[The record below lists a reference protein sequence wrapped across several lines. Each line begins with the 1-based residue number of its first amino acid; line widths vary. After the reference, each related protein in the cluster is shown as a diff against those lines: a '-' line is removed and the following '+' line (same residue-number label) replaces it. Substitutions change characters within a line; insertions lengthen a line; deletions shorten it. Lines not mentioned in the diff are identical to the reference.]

1 MGLAVLIGVVLA
13 TVGCG
18 SKAPIEKSTGVS
30 EGVDVGSPA
39 ASSPAASSPDASS
52 PAASSPEVSSPER
65 GPLGSGEAV
74 TLAFAGDASFQG
86 LGAAASADP
95 GGLLSAVAPVLSDA
109 DVTMIN
115 LETAVGSGGSPEP
128 KAFNFQAPAAVLD
141 SLSSAGVDVVTMANN
156 HAMDFGLDGLRAT
169 LDIKAKSKIAI
180 LGVGADA
187 TEAYTPHIAT
197 VRGQRIGFLAFND
210 VFDSS
215 LVAKWTAGDGKPG
228 IASSK
233 TSHAD
238 RVTAAVAALRQ
249 QVDTLVV
256 YLHYGTET
264 QTCPNSRQKELVE
277 QLSAAGADIIVGS
290 HAHRLQGVGY
300 LGDKLVAYG
309 LGNFIFRAPSAPGR
323 QSGVLKVTATG
334 ARIDSFKWIP
344 AEIRGEVPVPLTGE
358 AATRAAGEMATL
370 QTCADLTVEPSG
382 GARKGN

>member
-1 MGLAVLIGVVLA
+1 MPRTSVRLPRRAPMMGLAALIGVLL
-13 TVGCG
+13 TTGSCG
-18 SKAPIEKSTGVS
+18 SKAPAEKSAGIRDGVAIGS
-30 EGVDVGSPA
+30 PDRPDSPA
-39 ASSPAASSPDASS
+39 ASA
-52 PAASSPEVSSPER
+52 PER

-95 GGLLSAVAPVLSDA
+95 DGLLNAVAPVLSDA

-128 KAFNFQAPAAVLD
+128 KAFNFQAPPSVLD
-141 SLSSAGVDVVTMANN
+141 ALSSAGVDVVTMANN
-156 HAMDFGLDGLRAT
+156 HAMDYGLDGLRAT
-169 LDIKAKSKIAI
+169 LEIKAKSKIAI

-187 TEAYTPHIAT
+187 TEAYAPHIAT
-197 VRGQRIGFLAFND
+197 VRGQRIGFLALND

-215 LVAKWTAGDGKPG
+215 LVAKWTAGEAKPG

-233 TSHAD
+233 ASHVD
-238 RVTAAVAALRQ
+238 RVAAAVTELRKK
-249 QVDTLVV
+249 VDTLVV

-264 QTCPNSRQKELVE
+264 QTCPNSRQKELVD
-277 QLSAAGADIIVGS
+277 QLSDAGADIIVGS

-300 LGDKLVAYG
+300 FGDKFVAYG

-334 ARIDSFKWIP
+334 SRIDSFNWIP
-344 AEIRGEVPVPLTGE
+344 AEIRGEVPVPLTGD
-358 AATRAAGEMATL
+358 AATRAAGEMARL
-370 QTCADLTVEPSG
+370 QTCAGLSVEPG
-382 GARKGN
+382 AGARKGN